1 MRQGVLKRGA
11 RWTFVVDVPNAL
23 AQRCS
28 ECRGRTW
35 VENHHPSGRCDC
47 GGDLDSPRAERRQ
60 IWRGGFRTEREAAI
74 ARRAFLSD
82 LDRGADPLPPSTTLR
97 EWTGVWL
104 ASDRVAALR
113 DSTRRR
119 YEQILRDWVLPEFG
133 SIEMRQIRSRHVRQ
147 LLEHSG
153 EHMAPRSVTQIRSVL
168 SSMMRAALEA
178 ELIDVNPVASVRR
191 PKVDRPDLSV
201 PTSKQLEE
209 LIDVA
214 TGSVWA
220 IPIVLSCTTGLRRGE
235 VLGLRWSDVNL
246 DVGRLQVSKALQ
258 PVRDLDGSRILQL
271 VDPKT
276 VRSRRTVA
284 LPKLTLQRL
293 RWAKRDQ
300 AERRL
305 RIGPAWSDLDLVCD
319 RGDGAPLHPDA
330 FGKAAKR
337 LIVQAGLDQRTRLH
351 DLRHGVATVMLEQGV
366 HPAVT
371 SAVLGHSSVAFT
383 MDTYQH
389 VIDHMTDQAA
399 TALDNAFTTGTD
411 ESSPT

>member
-1 MRQGVLKRGA
+1 
-11 RWTFVVDVPNAL
+11 
-23 AQRCS
+23 
-28 ECRGRTW
+28 
-35 VENHHPSGRCDC
+35 
-47 GGDLDSPRAERRQ
+47 
-60 IWRGGFRTEREAAI
+60 
-74 ARRAFLSD
+74 
-82 LDRGADPLPPSTTLR
+82 
-97 EWTGVWL
+97 
-104 ASDRVAALR
+104 
-113 DSTRRR
+113 
-119 YEQILRDWVLPEFG
+119 
-133 SIEMRQIRSRHVRQ
+133 
-147 LLEHSG
+147 
-153 EHMAPRSVTQIRSVL
+153 
-168 SSMMRAALEA
+168 MMRAALEA
-178 ELIDVNPVASVRR
+178 ELIDLNPVAAVRR

-201 PTSKQLEE
+201 PTSKQLQD

-214 TGSVWA
+214 NGTMWA
-220 IPIVLSCTTGLRRGE
+220 LPIVLACTTGLRRGE

-258 PVRDLDGSRILQL
+258 AVRDVDGSRTLQL

-276 VRSRRTVA
+276 DRSRRTIA

-305 RIGPAWSDLDLVCD
+305 RIGPAWSDLHLVCD
-319 RGDGAPLHPDA
+319 RGDGAPFHPDS

-337 LIVQAGLDQRTRLH
+337 LIVQADLDPRTRLH

-366 HPAVT
+366 HPAIA

-399 TALDNAFTTGTD
+399 TALDNAFATGTD
-411 ESSPT
+411 DEYSPT